1 MNDRTI
7 LMTGCSSGIGHHA
20 AHALK
25 ARGWRVFATC
35 RKAQDCE
42 RLRQEGLE
50 SFVLDYERPETIAA
64 AVAEAASRSG
74 GRIDAV
80 FNNGAY
86 AIPGALEDMPTDA
99 MRAIFE
105 ANFLGWHELTRQV
118 IPLMRVQGHGRIVQC
133 SSVLGFIGL
142 KWRGAYVATKFAL
155 EGYTDVLRMEMAEAG
170 LHVVLIEP
178 GPIATRFRE
187 NAKAQFERW
196 VDWEASPRAAQYSNS
211 LRKRL
216 YAPPRKD
223 RFELG
228 PEAVTARLIH
238 ALESPRPKP
247 RYHVTL
253 PTRAM
258 SLLRRLLPTR
268 GLDSIL
274 RRG

>member
-1 MNDRTI
+1 MNGRTI
-7 LMTGCSSGIGHHA
+7 LMTGCSSGIGQHA

-35 RKAQDCE
+35 RKAQDCK
-42 RLRQEGLE
+42 RLQQEGLE

-64 AVAEAASRSG
+64 AVTEAANRSD
-74 GRIDAV
+74 GRIDAL

-105 ANFLGWHELTRQV
+105 ANFLGWHELTRQM
-118 IPLMRVQGHGRIVQC
+118 IPLMRAQGHGRIVQC

-187 NAKAQFERW
+187 NARGQFERW
-196 VDWEASPRAAQYSNS
+196 VNWEASPRAAQYRNS

-228 PEAVTARLIH
+228 PEAVTAMLIH

-258 SLLRRLLPTR
+258 NLLRRILPTR